1 MKKRIVVVSRIVDVS
16 LVLGIPLSL
25 RNTIVAM
32 ASTDAVRIALV
43 FALACCLVLST
54 GQNRSN
60 QRGTPLVTGA
70 CLSGDETKICDNASL
85 PLFVFVA
92 GVEGSGHHMVS
103 SLFNR
108 LSSFAMRAYM
118 PKLHIY
124 DPTFDGP
131 MPLYYSI
138 IEKELYE
145 QRMKEL
151 IQFMDNAK
159 KNKKFATMVFANSFP
174 MGLHSGTY
182 ATSRPDLI
190 DLKDFEC
197 KLYRIKFLVTRRHP
211 LATVMSA
218 VRRFGS
224 RVTKYDGLKQIPR
237 DKKMDLD
244 EKILP
249 NTVTARITEDNLI
262 YINQQ
267 VRQLSCHQVHF
278 VDYDKFINESTR
290 KDALQDLATFLEL
303 SEIDT
308 KVLLSTK
315 LNKPKTAVTIPPRCT
330 QCLEK
335 TLYDFFE
342 ERKMMWPLL
351 HPQ

>member
-1 MKKRIVVVSRIVDVS
+1 
-16 LVLGIPLSL
+16 
-25 RNTIVAM
+25 M

-43 FALACCLVLST
+43 FALTCCLVLST

-70 CLSGDETKICDNASL
+70 CLSGDERMICNNASL

-92 GVEGSGHHMVS
+92 GVEGSGHNMIN
-103 SLFNR
+103 SLFKR
-108 LSSFAMRAYM
+108 LSSFAVQSYM
-118 PKLHIY
+118 PKQHIY
-124 DPTFDGP
+124 ETTFDGP
-131 MPLYYSI
+131 IPLYYSI

-145 QRMKEL
+145 QRMKGL
-151 IQFMDNAK
+151 IQFMDMDNAK
-159 KNKKFATMVFANSFP
+159 KNKKFATMVYANSFP
-174 MGLHSGTY
+174 MGMRSGTY

-224 RVTKYDGLKQIPR
+224 RVTKYDGLKQIPQ
-237 DKKMDLD
+237 DKKVDLD
-244 EKILP
+244 EKVLP
-249 NTVTARITEDNLI
+249 YTVTARIAEDNLI

-303 SEIDT
+303 SEPDT

-335 TLYDFFE
+335 MLYDFFE

>member
-1 MKKRIVVVSRIVDVS
+1 
-16 LVLGIPLSL
+16 
-25 RNTIVAM
+25 M

-43 FALACCLVLST
+43 FALTCCLVLS
-54 GQNRSN
+54 
-60 QRGTPLVTGA
+60 TGA

-92 GVEGSGHHMVS
+92 GVEGSGHHMVN
-103 SLFNR
+103 SLFKR
-108 LSSFAMRAYM
+108 LSSFAMRAYL
-118 PKLHIY
+118 PTLHTY

-145 QRMKEL
+145 QRMKGL
-151 IQFMDNAK
+151 TQFMDNAK
-159 KNKKFATMVFANSFP
+159 KNKKFAAILFANSFP

-197 KLYRIKFLVTRRHP
+197 KLYRIKFLVTHRHP

-237 DKKMDLD
+237 DKKVDLD
-244 EKILP
+244 EKVLP
-249 NTVTARITEDNLI
+249 YTVTARITEDNLI

-303 SEIDT
+303 SEPDT